1 MENMLQSKNRKSLHS
16 EPTTKLRRRPTDGH
30 YSFHYYGPLSLLQE
44 AIVIAYYHY
53 DAAFI

>member
-1 MENMLQSKNRKSLHS
+1 MENVLQSKNRKSLHS